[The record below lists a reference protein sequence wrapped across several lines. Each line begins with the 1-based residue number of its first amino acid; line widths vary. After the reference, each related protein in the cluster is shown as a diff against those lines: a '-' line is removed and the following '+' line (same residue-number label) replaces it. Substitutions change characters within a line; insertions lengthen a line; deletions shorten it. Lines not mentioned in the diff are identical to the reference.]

1 MKVAICMRGAIGK
14 VGTWGQRFSLKNSL
28 YDNDREYVDYVKCYN
43 SIHRHI
49 ITPNINDYEIDFF
62 LQCWN
67 TDLEDKLC
75 QLYKPKKHSFENNQI
90 YNTEIESLCRE
101 ECDFGGISQALA
113 IQKTIQLKESY
124 EAENMFNYDIVIVY
138 RYDVLIW
145 KDLCLSTY
153 EFNDHTIYVNGHP
166 GCNADFHFI
175 MKNNLSFYFKFLYN
189 SIRHGNFHK
198 THSWI
203 SNYVVNYMKIDI
215 KCDEIWAGKFQ
226 EVLRVIQEYS
236 IDPGHLTIQQ
246 LESYNYIIPEKNDS
260 PTLLRDSVDM

>member
-28 YDNDREYVDYVKCYN
+28 YNDDRQYVDYLKCYN

-49 ITPNINDYEIDFF
+49 ITPNINDYDIDFF

-67 TDLEDKLC
+67 TDLEDNLC
-75 QLYKPKKHSFENNQI
+75 QLYKPKKHIFENNQI
-90 YNTEIESLCRE
+90 YNTDIESLCRE
-101 ECDFGGISQALA
+101 AGDFGGISQALA
-113 IQKTIQLKESY
+113 IQKTIQLKECY
-124 EAENMFNYDIVIVY
+124 ETENMLKYDIVIVY

-153 EFNDHTIYVNGHP
+153 EFNNNNNTIYVNGHP

-175 MKNNLSFYFKFLYN
+175 MKNNLSFNFKFLYN
-189 SIRHGNFHK
+189 SIRQGNFHI

-203 SNYVVNYMKIDI
+203 RNYIINYMKINI
-215 KCDEIWAGKFQ
+215 KCDQIIAGKFQ
-226 EVLRVIQEYS
+226 EALRVIQQYS
-236 IDPGHLTIQQ
+236 VEPGHLTIQQ
-246 LESYNYIIPEKNDS
+246 IDSYNYIIPE
-260 PTLLRDSVDM
+260 RI

>member
-14 VGTWGQRFSLKNSL
+14 VGTCEQRFSLKNSL
-28 YDNDREYVDYVKCYN
+28 YDHDREYVDYIKCYN

-49 ITPNINDYEIDFF
+49 IKPNISDCDIDFF

-75 QLYKPKKHSFENNQI
+75 QLYKPKKHSFENNQT

-101 ECDFGGISQALA
+101 DCDFGGISQALA

-124 EAENMFNYDIVIVY
+124 ETENMFNYDIVIVY

-145 KDLCLSTY
+145 KDICLSNY
-153 EFNDHTIYVNGHP
+153 EFNNNTIYVNGWSA

-175 MKNNLSFYFKFLYN
+175 MKNNLSFNFKFLYN
-189 SIRHGNFHK
+189 SIGQGNFHI
-198 THSWI
+198 THAWI
-203 SNYVVNYMKIDI
+203 SNYIVNYMKINI

-226 EVLRVIQEYS
+226 EVLRIIQLTS
-236 IDPGHLTIQQ
+236 IGPGHLTIQQ
-246 LESYNYIIPEKNDS
+246 LDSYNYITPE
-260 PTLLRDSVDM
+260 RI